1 MHFWL
6 YQNQVSISVCIYVWV
21 FNSILLISLEKTVS
35 LFVLVPSGFYCYSSV
50 VQLEIGCHDTSR
62 IVLAILGVSC
72 FHMKL
77 KIVLSR
83 SVRNCPGILL
93 DIALNL
99 KITFGRM
106 AIFTILILLIH
117 EHGRSF
123 HLVIFSSVSFFLQC
137 LNVFY
142 IQIFHF
148 LG

>member
-1 MHFWL
+1 
-6 YQNQVSISVCIYVWV
+6 
-21 FNSILLISLEKTVS
+21 
-35 LFVLVPSGFYCYSSV
+35 
-50 VQLEIGCHDTSR
+50 
-62 IVLAILGVSC
+62 
-72 FHMKL
+72 
-77 KIVLSR
+77 
-83 SVRNCPGILL
+83 VRNCPGILL